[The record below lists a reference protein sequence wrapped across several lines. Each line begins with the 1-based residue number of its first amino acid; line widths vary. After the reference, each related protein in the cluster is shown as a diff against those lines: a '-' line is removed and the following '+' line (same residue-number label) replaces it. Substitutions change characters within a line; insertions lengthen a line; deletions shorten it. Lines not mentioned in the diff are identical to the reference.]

1 MLEHVK
7 RNLKRLG
14 AAPGGEDPDPGRRPG
29 MAVVRR
35 PKKVVRG
42 EPFVFKAD
50 KLSQWRSERKKLLR
64 AAKRLGDRLAG
75 DARRAMDPA
84 ARLARPH
91 RVSRADRD
99 MLGKLVKLAKDL
111 KTHGHFWGKPLSATV
126 GGMDF
131 SRPDRVVGDVRL
143 PGDAHKVLEHITH
156 EFKRPIYDPKDR
168 YTVLRGSKHVRHRDY
183 RHRIIMPAPGDKDGY
198 RKIAMKTLPTLDEL
212 EKKKHH
218 FYKVGL
224 MADFV
229 SDIKMSKNIQVR
241 LFKNLIEIIV
251 KGTRVVDK
259 ELYVLAHFLSK
270 RPGSLYAVRGRDLS
284 LIFEIEKGT
293 SDSNV
298 ARYLIRE

>member
-1 MLEHVK
+1 MRE
-7 RNLKRLG
+7 
-14 AAPGGEDPDPGRRPG
+14 
-29 MAVVRR
+29 
-35 PKKVVRG
+35 
-42 EPFVFKAD
+42 
-50 KLSQWRSERKKLLR
+50 
-64 AAKRLGDRLAG
+64 AKRLSDHLAG
-75 DARRAMDPA
+75 DAHRAMDPR

-91 RVSRADRD
+91 RLSRADRGRV
-99 MLGKLVKLAKDL
+99 LELIGLAKDL

-131 SRPDRVVGDVRL
+131 SRPDRVAGHMNL
-143 PGDAHKVLEHITH
+143 PSDAHKVLEHIRH
-156 EFKRPIYDPKDR
+156 EFTRNIYDPEDR
-168 YTVLRGSKHVRHRDY
+168 YTVLRGSKHVLHRDY
-183 RHRIIMPAPGDKDGY
+183 RHRIIMPAPGDRDGY
-198 RKIAMKTLPTLDEL
+198 RKIAMKTMPTHDEL

-251 KGTRVVDK
+251 KGTRVADK
-259 ELYVLAHFLSK
+259 ELYVLAHFISR

-284 LIFEIEKGT
+284 LLFEIEKGT

-298 ARYLIRE
+298 ARYLIRETHANV